1 MEWPG
6 PQSASAPSGV
16 GFLRL
21 SANDF
26 VCIGPS
32 RYLLFCLRRRHSR
45 ARSSGVP
52 LQRSVLSRLPK
63 RSPVMKRNFPIKS
76 WCRYR
81 ARCRPRHLR
90 LPAISFVPPA
100 CELQETI
107 VSSPPNAIAAMFT
120 LGVAFPECREIMAA
134 VGAAA
139 SFWSICARVPP
150 PFIGHL
156 RFCFCLG

>member
-52 LQRSVLSRLPK
+52 LQRSVSSRLPK
-63 RSPVMKRNFPIKS
+63 RNAVMKRNFPIKS

-134 VGAAA
+134 VGAVA

-150 PFIGHL
+150 PVIGHF